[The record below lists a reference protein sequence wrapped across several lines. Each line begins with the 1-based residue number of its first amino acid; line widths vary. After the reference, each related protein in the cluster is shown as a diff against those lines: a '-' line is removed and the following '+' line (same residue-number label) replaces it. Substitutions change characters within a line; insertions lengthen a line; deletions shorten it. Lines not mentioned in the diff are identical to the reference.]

1 MWKSDTPSSDTRDT
15 ISLALCTDHPAST
28 SVASDCRAFTFHRA
42 AVGGL
47 VLLCL
52 LQLILIITLRSA
64 SSTRPTNTLSNLE
77 QVLEHGWSYFNYS
90 LYQLS
95 NKTLPWSEAREQCRS
110 KRAELVIINTKEEQ
124 DFIQSITRNQYIWV
138 GLTSDWKWVDGT
150 PETGTIWDGRSLK
163 SESTY
168 QQEKSDTSPIYLF
181 SVENNTHTHPQA
193 LICRVDH

>member
-1 MWKSDTPSSDTRDT
+1 MTAGRSSQFRNFGGIIQTNRSTPANPKNPKKRSRTQRT
-15 ISLALCTDHPAST
+15 WIY
-28 SVASDCRAFTFHRA
+28 RA

-163 SESTY
+163 SECVLFGKSLYNTLCSDKRSWIC
-168 QQEKSDTSPIYLF
+168 EKLVY
-181 SVENNTHTHPQA
+181 
-193 LICRVDH
+193 RR

>member
-1 MWKSDTPSSDTRDT
+1 CGLLLTYH
-15 ISLALCTDHPAST
+15 LCVVCCP
-28 SVASDCRAFTFHRA
+28 
-42 AVGGL
+42 
-47 VLLCL
+47 
-52 LQLILIITLRSA
+52 
-64 SSTRPTNTLSNLE
+64 N
-77 QVLEHGWSYFNYS
+77 

-163 SESTY
+163 SECFGS
-168 QQEKSDTSPIYLF
+168 EKT
-181 SVENNTHTHPQA
+181 PQS
-193 LICRVDH
+193 